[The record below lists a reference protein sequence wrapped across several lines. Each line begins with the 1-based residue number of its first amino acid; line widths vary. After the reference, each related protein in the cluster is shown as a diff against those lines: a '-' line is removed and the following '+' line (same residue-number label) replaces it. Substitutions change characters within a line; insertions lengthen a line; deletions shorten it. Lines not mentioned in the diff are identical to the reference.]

1 MAGSSCGG
9 RCFGPEG
16 VHGLPSPSWYAI
28 AAAAPFFHLCIF
40 VPLPLLLLV
49 FVMRVQDL
57 WAVTVAPPTV
67 HGAEPGDRGVGEG
80 GFGDRGV
87 GEGGFGC
94 RGVGEG
100 GFGCRGVGEGSPSR
114 PLASRGTRTLSRGLL
129 EQSRGESSRE
139 QRGPRRGYPGWA
151 VPLPGLYSPVYS
163 PGTSSHTGRLRE
175 LRIGRVRRE
184 AAGDHLGATRLPG
197 RDCGKEIAGD
207 PAGDCGRSRRRLRE
221 IPPAGPS
228 SVCSS
233 TGRAQMR
240 NASPRL

>member
-100 GFGCRGVGEGSPSR
+100 GFGDRGVAEGGFGYRGVGEGDSPHQSSVHDPLLAYWLGAEPEISLDLFR
-114 PLASRGTRTLSRGLL
+114 PNFFTLLQQRASGG
-129 EQSRGESSRE
+129 
-139 QRGPRRGYPGWA
+139 
-151 VPLPGLYSPVYS
+151 GLYLP
-163 PGTSSHTGRLRE
+163 PLERPKNHTVE
-175 LRIGRVRRE
+175 
-184 AAGDHLGATRLPG
+184 
-197 RDCGKEIAGD
+197 
-207 PAGDCGRSRRRLRE
+207 
-221 IPPAGPS
+221 
-228 SVCSS
+228 
-233 TGRAQMR
+233 
-240 NASPRL
+240 